1 MNELNTGNS
10 KIVSNLWIFEREEK
24 CDPIHNTQ
32 DTSTINIRNKTTI
45 GLEACYLNKCSFTLK
60 ISHKI
65 MKPYL

>member
-32 DTSTINIRNKTTI
+32 DTSTINIRNKITI
-45 GLEACYLNKCSFTLK
+45 GLEASNLKKCSFTLK

-65 MKPYL
+65 MKPYF

>member
-10 KIVSNLWIFEREEK
+10 KIVSNLWIFEREVK

-45 GLEACYLNKCSFTLK
+45 GLEACYLNKLK

-65 MKPYL
+65 MKPYF

>member
-10 KIVSNLWIFEREEK
+10 KIVSSLWIFEREEK

-45 GLEACYLNKCSFTLK
+45 GLEACSFTLK

-65 MKPYL
+65 MKPYF